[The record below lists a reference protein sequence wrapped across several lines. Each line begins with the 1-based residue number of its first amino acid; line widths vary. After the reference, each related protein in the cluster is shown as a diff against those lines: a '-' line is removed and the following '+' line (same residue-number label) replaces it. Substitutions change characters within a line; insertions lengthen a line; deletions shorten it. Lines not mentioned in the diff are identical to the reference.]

1 MQHTN
6 TPTDETLREIREHGS
21 LRYPIEFYRNI
32 YSPASLTSTAMHWHR
47 EYELVYMEKGSLN
60 CQICCKQ
67 FTLNEG
73 QVLWVAPGI
82 LHGYEY
88 ETNAQAVS
96 FLFLPELF
104 AAEGSLLYERFVQP
118 LRILNAEYC
127 IMDGSKFWHNEG
139 TELVRSMIS
148 IWDSNPETR
157 ELDIQ
162 SLTVRF
168 WSLLFRNRDGL
179 VTGNTSEA
187 TMRMQAR
194 YIAMTEFIAQHYR
207 EKLMLEQI
215 ARAANISRSEALR
228 CFRTL
233 AGQTPVE
240 YLLNHRLRQAQRMLI
255 STEKSI
261 TEIACA
267 SGFESVAYFD
277 RVFRRVF
284 GCTPRQMRRKALNQI

>member
-1 MQHTN
+1 MRISGPT
-6 TPTDETLREIREHGS
+6 TDETLREIREHGS
-21 LRYPIEFYRNI
+21 LRYPIEFYHNVYNSI
-32 YSPASLTSTAMHWHR
+32 DMTSTALHWHR
-47 EYELVYMEKGSLN
+47 EYELVYVERGTLN
-60 CQICCKQ
+60 CHICCGGI
-67 FTLNEG
+67 TLQAG
-73 QVLWVAPGI
+73 QAIWIAPGI
-82 LHGYEY
+82 LHGYDFEPD
-88 ETNAQAVS
+88 TSVMT
-96 FLFLPELF
+96 FVFLPDLF
-104 AAEGSLLYERFVQP
+104 APEDSLLFERFVQP
-118 LRILNAEYC
+118 LRTMNAEYC
-127 IMDGSKFWHNEG
+127 LMDGSQPWHADAQSLIRG
-139 TELVRSMIS
+139 MI
-148 IWDSNPETR
+148 DSWQGNSETR

-162 SLTVRF
+162 LQTTQF
-168 WSLLFRNRDGL
+168 WGLLFRNRSSM

-194 YIAMTEFIAQHYR
+194 YIAMTEFIAKHYH

-233 AGQTPVE
+233 SGQTPVE

-261 TEIACA
+261 TEISQT

-284 GCTPRQMRRKALNQI
+284 GCTPRQMRRKSTKQP

>member
-1 MQHTN
+1 MQSPF

-21 LRYPIEFYRNI
+21 LRYPINLYRNTYI
-32 YSPASLTSTAMHWHR
+32 AGDMTSTSLHWHR
-47 EYELVYMEKGSLN
+47 EYELVYVISGTLN
-60 CQICCKQ
+60 CQICCSN
-67 FTLNEG
+67 LALCEG
-73 QVLWVAPGI
+73 QALWIAPGI
-82 LHGYEY
+82 LHGYEFDPN
-88 ETNAQAVS
+88 THAVT
-96 FLFLPELF
+96 FVFLPDLF
-104 AAEGSLLYERFVQP
+104 APEDSLLFERFVQP
-118 LRILNAEYC
+118 LRAMNAEYC
-127 IMDGSKFWHNEG
+127 LMNGTLPWHDEAIGLIQKMIDSWEG
-139 TELVRSMIS
+139 NS
-148 IWDSNPETR
+148 ETR

-162 SLTVRF
+162 MQTTQL
-168 WSLLFRNRDGL
+168 WKLLFKNRSSM

-194 YIAMTEFIAQHYR
+194 YIAMTEFIAEHFC

-215 ARAANISRSEALR
+215 ARAANVSRSEALR

-240 YLLNHRLRQAQRMLI
+240 YLLNHRLRHARRMLV

-261 TEIACA
+261 TEIARA

-284 GCTPRQMRRKALNQI
+284 GCTPRQMRHKALNQF